1 MRHHASTAPL
11 ASPEPAGPT
20 AELITAGPRGSWPVI
35 RKLLPYL
42 LKYKLRMGLALA
54 AMVSAKVANIGIP
67 VLLKEI
73 VDGLTPGSAVIGVSV
88 GLIAGYGLIRL
99 ASTGLTELR

>member
-1 MRHHASTAPL
+1 MRHHASAAPL
-11 ASPEPAGPT
+11 PSTDPISKPASQTATGPQ
-20 AELITAGPRGSWPVI
+20 GSWPVI

-54 AMVSAKVANIGIP
+54 ALVSAKVANIGIP

-73 VDGLTPGSAVIGVSV
+73 VDGLTPSSAMVGVSV
-88 GLIAGYGLIRL
+88 GLIAGYGLIRDRR
-99 ASTGLTELR
+99 ASCRERV